1 MLGFL
6 ACAGL
11 TSEKRPSPLETSVR
25 VMRSVIASPQTEVA
39 VLHRRLP
46 DVRVG
51 WYGLAPAAGAAS
63 VFITEAV
70 DDEIAVLSYGAL
82 FEESQAASVAAAV
95 AAAWRSGGPA
105 RVRALDGCFG
115 ALLIDRQDGTLFLL
129 SDSIGRRALRYCVLP
144 DAILVSTHDLPIVA
158 TGLCPPD
165 LDLLSAASVLTFGWS
180 IGPTSLVRGIEPC
193 DPNEYVRWSNR
204 KIERVWDPP
213 IRTCA
218 RLEQGDS
225 GGRIGKV
232 DQMIELTRANT
243 RRFVRDHSE
252 VDVDLTA
259 GLDSR
264 TVLAITLSL
273 QPRPPLTAVTA
284 GRHSTDVRIARL
296 LARLYDVPRRTSV
309 PNTRNTDAF
318 FEHLRLRA
326 YAMNGATH
334 GKRAVDP
341 PPNLTGRSPTL
352 SGTGGEVYRGFYYGT
367 LRDQDLLQERPVTA
381 AQAILDANISRRPCD
396 WLDAD
401 LVRELTE
408 RHLFYFE
415 RFTRISGVVADL
427 LDVFFV
433 QETLGRWAED
443 ARCFWLAPT
452 FAPFESPQLVRLS
465 FELPPPMSNHMV
477 LHKTILRQHARAAFY
492 LPVNQRYLLPLSK
505 HTKERSRT
513 ERLIRS
519 GLSFT
524 EKLSEQV
531 RTVTSSESVAS
542 HDQIRSH
549 LFRSLLL
556 DGLQD
561 LILESNS
568 VSRQIADSDY
578 LDTVIRE
585 HADGRAN
592 HLETIGLLATIEEYR
607 RTLDEAAGMAKRFRY
622 H

>member
-1 MLGFL
+1 
-6 ACAGL
+6 
-11 TSEKRPSPLETSVR
+11 
-25 VMRSVIASPQTEVA
+25 MRSVIASPETEVA

-63 VFITEAV
+63 VLITEAV

-115 ALLIDRQDGTLFLL
+115 ALLIDRRDGTLFLL
-129 SDSIGRRALRYCVLP
+129 SDSIGRRALRYSVLP

-180 IGPTSLVRGIEPC
+180 IGPTSLVRGIQPC

-204 KIERVWDPP
+204 KIERVWDPL

-243 RRFVRDHSE
+243 RRFVRDHLE

-264 TVLAITLSL
+264 AVLAIALSI
-273 QPRPPLTAVTA
+273 QPRPRMTAVTA

-296 LARLYDVPRRTSV
+296 LARLYRIPHRASV
-309 PNTRNTDAF
+309 PSTRDTAAF
-318 FEHLRLRA
+318 LVNLRLWA
-326 YAMNGATH
+326 YAMNGITH
-334 GKRAVDP
+334 GKRAVDTP
-341 PPNLTGRSPTL
+341 PILTGRSPTL
-352 SGTGGEVYRGFYYGT
+352 SGTGGEVYRGFYYGD
-367 LRDQDLLQERPVTA
+367 LRDQDLVQERPATA
-381 AQAILDANISRRPCD
+381 AQALIDRYSRRTLG

-401 LVRELTE
+401 LLRDLTE
-408 RHLFYFE
+408 RHLLHFE
-415 RFTRISGVVADL
+415 RFTRISGIVADL
-427 LDVFFV
+427 LDLFYV
-433 QETLGRWAED
+433 QERLGRWALD

-452 FAPFESPQLVRLS
+452 LAPFESPQMVRLG
-465 FELPPPMSNHMV
+465 FQLPPPLSNHML

-505 HTKERSRT
+505 HTGSGSHT
-513 ERLIRS
+513 ERLVQN
-519 GLSFT
+519 GLSLGEGFR
-524 EKLSEQV
+524 ERLQRFS
-531 RTVTSSESVAS
+531 SSESDDS

-592 HLETIGLLATIEEYR
+592 HLETIGLVATIEEYR